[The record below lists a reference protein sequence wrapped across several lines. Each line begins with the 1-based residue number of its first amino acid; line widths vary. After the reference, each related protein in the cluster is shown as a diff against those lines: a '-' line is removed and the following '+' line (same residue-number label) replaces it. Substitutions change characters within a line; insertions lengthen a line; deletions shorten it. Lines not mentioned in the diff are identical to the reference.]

1 MKPCYIF
8 ASSNLTIKKVMNR
21 EHKLLQLF
29 HSGVLADS
37 VRHYNEAGIPDK
49 VTAEKFLL
57 QSKAAPTHIKPQ

>member
-1 MKPCYIF
+1 
-8 ASSNLTIKKVMNR
+8 MNR

-57 QSKAAPTHIKPQ
+57 QSKAAPTHIKPQQ